1 MTPSYA
7 LTVIV
12 LQGWWLTSGS
22 NSMRLP
28 MRLASTPKDTQSLKQ
43 DELVKTRQITKS
55 EAGVVTGTVHAIA
68 TGGLTVLHPI
78 YAGRAGDSAKLKLDI
93 IQTELMKRGVPL
105 HQRDEADND
114 AVEGGMDFGPVAV
127 DLAPG
132 EVLEDSV
139 AEWTDKLPPQVCKRL
154 RSEKFHRL
162 RCMDVADISIRLSP
176 SICVSLSPYGTEKT
190 LADGN
195 RLLPMK
201 RHF

>member
-114 AVEGGMDFGPVAV
+114 AVEGGMDFGVP
-127 DLAPG
+127 
-132 EVLEDSV
+132 E
-139 AEWTDKLPPQVCKRL
+139 T
-154 RSEKFHRL
+154 
-162 RCMDVADISIRLSP
+162 ISSPLP
-176 SICVSLSPYGTEKT
+176 SISL
-190 LADGN
+190 LAKFLRIQWPSG
-195 RLLPMK
+195 PTSYHHK
-201 RHF
+201 YVKG